1 MISTVLDY
9 IAQNPRLFIGNAWGL
24 LAAVLSF
31 CAYQAK
37 NEKRLLILQTGVIIA
52 TILSYATLGA
62 WSGMAL
68 NIVCLLRNL
77 VFFAKN
83 TKVFSHPAWP
93 YVLAAILAGMGA
105 LSWQGPISLLVVAAL
120 VINTIVL
127 SWGSNRRLR
136 QSILFTSTLVIIY
149 NLYFQAYFSVLMES
163 VCIVSSAVGLYR
175 YRGQA
180 EKN

>member
-24 LAAVLSF
+24 VAAVFSF
-31 CAYQAK
+31 CTYQAK

-83 TKVFSHPAWP
+83 TKVFSHH
-93 YVLAAILAGMGA
+93 LHSLFSGILFGA
-105 LSWQGPISLLVVAAL
+105 HGIGLHRFLR
-120 VINTIVL
+120 
-127 SWGSNRRLR
+127 RRLVSLSR
-136 QSILFTSTLVIIY
+136 SDGEKLKTSKKFRVTHLHTQERCPVFSLIETFYRTKIRRSV
-149 NLYFQAYFSVLMES
+149 NFSRFPLALY
-163 VCIVSSAVGLYR
+163 
-175 YRGQA
+175 
-180 EKN
+180 